1 MIQAYFKRYGIL
13 GKEIIPLFLFL
24 SIFLCLIIRAWP
36 TTWDDSGITLAF
48 SKNLAIFSNFI
59 PSPRSSRVEGYSSFL
74 WMVSNAGFFKLG
86 FNENSVLFVAKAT
99 STLFAITNII
109 LFWQIVRVT
118 IKTYFYQV
126 IAILLYSINS
136 YTIAS
141 AVDGMETALYAFLVL
156 ISFLLWKKRT
166 SNIGA
171 YIGFVLASSLLIL
184 IRHEGALFLIPFGLA
199 LLIEKRWK
207 ILQDPIIYIWATVF
221 FTYHIWHYLI
231 FGELLTN
238 PMLAKRHWP
247 YHPGFQNISVIIV
260 YYLTPII
267 DFAFRYIFFFF
278 TIPIFFFQ
286 SKFTHLQPPKLKNN
300 SLIVFIALMAILV
313 MCITGANWGAAARLS
328 YPGLS
333 FIILVLMSFLDDH
346 NRFAF
351 NKLSLFTALIG
362 LTMNLLIIFQTVTV
376 FTPDIITLAG
386 VERRAS
392 TFDEMQTILK
402 QKIITIAAVDMGGLL
417 LYHDKGKNIIDLGM
431 LVDKELAKNG
441 YSNLV
446 EYLFEQNKPEMIEAH
461 GMWLDPLNKTREFSQ
476 MYTPIMVL
484 TNRNE
489 QILYLRNDIVSELKT
504 KYKMTFATVKSG
516 FSDIDQL
523 TLKSLGTF
531 LVLDLR

>member
-1 MIQAYFKRYGIL
+1 
-13 GKEIIPLFLFL
+13 
-24 SIFLCLIIRAWP
+24 
-36 TTWDDSGITLAF
+36 
-48 SKNLAIFSNFI
+48 
-59 PSPRSSRVEGYSSFL
+59 
-74 WMVSNAGFFKLG
+74 
-86 FNENSVLFVAKAT
+86 
-99 STLFAITNII
+99 
-109 LFWQIVRVT
+109 
-118 IKTYFYQV
+118 
-126 IAILLYSINS
+126 
-136 YTIAS
+136 
-141 AVDGMETALYAFLVL
+141 
-156 ISFLLWKKRT
+156 
-166 SNIGA
+166 
-171 YIGFVLASSLLIL
+171 
-184 IRHEGALFLIPFGLA
+184 
-199 LLIEKRWK
+199 
-207 ILQDPIIYIWATVF
+207 
-221 FTYHIWHYLI
+221 
-231 FGELLTN
+231 
-238 PMLAKRHWP
+238 
-247 YHPGFQNISVIIV
+247 
-260 YYLTPII
+260 
-267 DFAFRYIFFFF
+267 
-278 TIPIFFFQ
+278 
-286 SKFTHLQPPKLKNN
+286 
-300 SLIVFIALMAILV
+300 
-313 MCITGANWGAAARLS
+313 
-328 YPGLS
+328 S